1 MRRSAVDDFG
11 ATQTGAGVTPNYG
24 PWKALMR
31 RAFTLIELMVVVAII
46 GLLVAM
52 LMPAL
57 SKARAQSRLAVCATN
72 LHQIGVATRAYI
84 NDNRD
89 RLPYA
94 SLMPSLGPA
103 PLSTKQPIYIADVLG
118 KEVGNPEVFH
128 CPNDQ
133 PGGVRPAPNE
143 GKSYFE
149 SERSSYE
156 FRFQLG
162 GMTTQEAANRFSQ
175 FTDRTVAENTIW
187 ILRDYD
193 NFHGPAGK
201 PAARRY
207 LYIDGHVA
215 DYEN

>member
-1 MRRSAVDDFG
+1 
-11 ATQTGAGVTPNYG
+11 
-24 PWKALMR
+24 MR

-46 GLLVAM
+46 ALLVGLLT
-52 LMPAL
+52 PAL
-57 SKARAQSRLAVCATN
+57 SRARSQSRLAACATN
-72 LHQIGVATRAYI
+72 LRQIGVALRLYI
-84 NDNRD
+84 STNRD
-89 RLPYA
+89 RLPHA
-94 SLMPSLGPA
+94 SFMPSMGPF
-103 PLSTKQPIYIADVLG
+103 PLNTKQPVGIAEVLG
-118 KEVGNPEVFH
+118 KEIDNPAVFH

-133 PGGVRPAPNE
+133 PGAPRTAPNA
-143 GKSYFE
+143 GLSYFE

-162 GMTTQEAANRFSQ
+162 GLTTQEAANRINQ
-175 FTDRTVAENTIW
+175 FTERGVAENAIW